1 MHIGRPDKPGAT
13 WADVGRRGHQ
23 GAQHRQPAAN
33 PAASL
38 TALNGLPRPIRQR
51 FFQKIAGSLLAV
63 GGGAGDNG
71 TLWYRRPRI
80 EVVIWGQ
87 SSVVV
92 TASPPM
98 SKESVSCDLDAGDR
112 AAVVLLREQVKRRF
126 PAGALELRDQVG
138 YCALVHAA
146 WRISQAHAIY
156 PNNERFWPWSHRQK
170 PAWRAAAATGP
181 GGPPHSSR
189 KACFTGCSGR
199 GQRRAGRNRGARAA

>member
-80 EVVIWGQ
+80 EVVIWGR

-92 TASPPM
+92 SRRRRPRRRCTAARTGEAALSGRRARTQGPSRLLRAGPRGLADQPGPR
-98 SKESVSCDLDAGDR
+98 DLPEQRALLAVVAPAEAGLEGRRGDR
-112 AAVVLLREQVKRRF
+112 
-126 PAGALELRDQVG
+126 PG
-138 YCALVHAA
+138 
-146 WRISQAHAIY
+146 
-156 PNNERFWPWSHRQK
+156 
-170 PAWRAAAATGP
+170 RAAPLKPQGVFYRVFRART
-181 GGPPHSSR
+181 
-189 KACFTGCSGR
+189 K
-199 GQRRAGRNRGARAA
+199 AGRSKPRRSRCIVQRCSTRMLATR